1 MFSISG
7 ERALKSTKKPLEKA
21 AQVFLNFSRFNEFN
35 MPSFSKPVTIIKASS
50 VKLAGFERSEG
61 VAIRDWRGRYNW
73 IAIAR
78 IAIYLN
84 LNFI

>member
-1 MFSISG
+1 
-7 ERALKSTKKPLEKA
+7 
-21 AQVFLNFSRFNEFN
+21 
-35 MPSFSKPVTIIKASS
+35 MPSFSKPVTIIKVSS